1 MWFGCAGRGVGV
13 AGWVTAF
20 CKEGTAGFLGR
31 RVPPQV
37 GLPPNL
43 VLQQQQTNFA
53 QPALE
58 IEEGN
63 GDGAILKA
71 RMTISLPTL
80 IFLPDDVDDEG
91 GSDICCGPNSP
102 SPLAQ
107 G

>member
-1 MWFGCAGRGVGV
+1 MWFGCAGRWAGV
-13 AGWVTAF
+13 AGWLTAF

-58 IEEGN
+58 VEEGN
-63 GDGAILKA
+63 GDEAILKA

-80 IFLPDDVDDEG
+80 IFLPDDVDDKG
-91 GSDICCGPNSP
+91 GVRHLLWS
-102 SPLAQ
+102 
-107 G
+107 

>member
-1 MWFGCAGRGVGV
+1 MAQSLGVASFFVLLALFGRGFVVVKKTDLCTVWFGCAGRWAGV
-13 AGWVTAF
+13 AGWLTAF
-20 CKEGTAGFLGR
+20 CRKRTAGFLGR

-63 GDGAILKA
+63 RVGKQ
-71 RMTISLPTL
+71 
-80 IFLPDDVDDEG
+80 E
-91 GSDICCGPNSP
+91 
-102 SPLAQ
+102 
-107 G
+107 

>member
-1 MWFGCAGRGVGV
+1 MWFGCAGRWAGV
-13 AGWVTAF
+13 AGWLTAF
-20 CKEGTAGFLGR
+20 CRKRTAGFLGR

-63 GDGAILKA
+63 GDEAILKA

-91 GSDICCGPNSP
+91 GVGHLLWS
-102 SPLAQ
+102 
-107 G
+107 

>member
-1 MWFGCAGRGVGV
+1 MALEQLFAKR
-13 AGWVTAF
+13 
-20 CKEGTAGFLGR
+20 TAGFLRG

-71 RMTISLPTL
+71 RMTILLPTL

-91 GSDICCGPNSP
+91 GVRHLLWS
-102 SPLAQ
+102 
-107 G
+107 